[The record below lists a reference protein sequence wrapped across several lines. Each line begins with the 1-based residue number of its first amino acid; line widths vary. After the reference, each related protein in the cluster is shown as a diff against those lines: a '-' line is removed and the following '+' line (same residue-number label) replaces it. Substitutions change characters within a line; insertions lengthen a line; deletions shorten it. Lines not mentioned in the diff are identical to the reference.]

1 MNFKKIATLIAIL
14 GLSGAFLAACGSK
27 NNQKTETL
35 EGKSIDYKKDAV
47 DKKSKVVDGK
57 EVTEYT
63 MPDGNIVQIP
73 VENEEGAETEG
84 SSAE

>member
-1 MNFKKIATLIAIL
+1 MNFKKIATLIVIL

-35 EGKSIDYKKDAV
+35 EGKSI
-47 DKKSKVVDGK
+47 

-73 VENEEGAETEG
+73 VENEEGAETED